1 MPIPRAASTGARST
15 WRMPTKALV
24 RIGGM
29 PSTARAIV
37 RLTVPTPIQ
46 AAMKAIS
53 ASSGIARPAL
63 PRPTASSSPTPLWP
77 R

>member
-1 MPIPRAASTGARST
+1 MPMPRAAVTVARST

-29 PSTARAIV
+29 PSTASA
-37 RLTVPTPIQ
+37 TVNGTRPTPTT
-46 AAMKAIS
+46 AAIRAIS

-63 PRPTASSSPTPLWP
+63 PSATAKVSPTPRCP

>member
-15 WRMPTKALV
+15 WRMPTKVLV

-29 PSTARAIV
+29 PRTARAIV
-37 RLTVPTPIQ
+37 RLRMPTPIT
-46 AAMKAIS
+46 AAIKAIS

-63 PRPTASSSPTPLWP
+63 PRPIATSSPTPLWP
-77 R
+77 K